1 MHSRSQRKGFT
12 LIELLVVIAIIA
24 ILAAILFPV
33 FAQARAK
40 ARQISCLSNTKQ
52 MGTATMMYVQ
62 DYDETLPG
70 YRFNGPAGSGIN
82 PYASDARVGSSAKD
96 VIFIN
101 QLLYPYIKN
110 NDVWKCPSGVQQWVN
125 IDDKTGATGA
135 FQSYGGENSYAMS
148 NYLFRSNAGL
158 SIAAITAP
166 ADTVGMVDATYYNTL
181 PHGPRTGAGPCRLK
195 GESYGTS
202 TSPVDP
208 TTSTYPY
215 YWKNMG
221 NSTFNFT
228 AGSNNP
234 DDPTNASVLTNGKAR
249 HSNLLNVMFLDGHSK
264 AQQYDSLVFD
274 ANLVTGGT
282 SSIWDPYK
290 LGCQ

>member
-1 MHSRSQRKGFT
+1 MRSQKKGFT

-52 MGTATMMYVQ
+52 MGTATMMYIQ

-101 QLLYPYIKN
+101 QLLFPYIKN
-110 NDVWKCPSGVQQWVN
+110 NDVWKCPSALQQWVN
-125 IDDKTGATGA
+125 VDDKTGATGA

-158 SIAAITAP
+158 SIAAIVAP

-181 PHGPRTGAGPCRLK
+181 PHGPRTGSGPCKLK
-195 GESYGTS
+195 GETYGTA

-208 TTSTYPY
+208 TSSTYPY

-221 NSTFNFT
+221 NSTYAFT

-234 DDPTNASVLTNGKAR
+234 DDPSNADVLTKGKAR
-249 HSNLLNVMFLDGHSK
+249 HSNLLNVMFMDGHSK
-264 AQQYDSLVFD
+264 AIQYDTLVFD

-282 SSIWDPYK
+282 NSFWDPYK
-290 LGCQ
+290 TGCL

>member
-1 MHSRSQRKGFT
+1 MYSPRKGFT

-33 FAQARAK
+33 FAQARGK
-40 ARQISCLSNTKQ
+40 ARQIACLSNTKQ
-52 MGTATMMYVQ
+52 MSSSTIMYVQ

-70 YRFNGPAGSGIN
+70 YRFNGSAGSNLN
-82 PYASDARVGSSAKD
+82 PYASDARVGSGAKN

-101 QLLYPYIKN
+101 QLLNPYIKN
-110 NDVWKCPSGVQQWVN
+110 NDVWKCPSGINQWVN
-125 IDDKTGATGA
+125 VDDKTGATGT

-148 NYLFRSNAGL
+148 NYLFRSNSGL
-158 SIAAITAP
+158 AIAAISAP

-181 PHGPRTGAGPCRLK
+181 PHGPRTGSGPCRLK
-195 GESYGTS
+195 GETYGTP
-202 TSPVDP
+202 TSAVDP

-234 DDPTNASVLTNGKAR
+234 DDASNAQVLTSGKAR
-249 HSNLLNVMFLDGHSK
+249 HSAQLNVMFLDGHSK
-264 AQQYDSLVFD
+264 AQQYDRLVFD
-274 ANLVTGGT
+274 PDLVTGGT

-290 LGCQ
+290 QGCQ

>member
-1 MHSRSQRKGFT
+1 MRSQHKGFT

-33 FAQARAK
+33 FAQARGK
-40 ARQISCLSNTKQ
+40 ARQIACLSNTKQ
-52 MGTATMMYVQ
+52 MSTATLMYIQ
-62 DYDETLPG
+62 DYDENLPG
-70 YRFNGPAGSGIN
+70 YRFNGPAGSNIN
-82 PYASDARVGSSAKD
+82 PFSSDARVGSSAKS

-110 NDVWKCPSGVQQWVN
+110 YDVWKCPSGIQQWVN
-125 IDDKTGATGA
+125 VDDKTGATGA

-148 NYLFRSNAGL
+148 NYLFRSNSGL
-158 SIAAITAP
+158 ALAAIAAP

-181 PHGPRTGAGPCRLK
+181 PHGPRNGPGPCRLK
-195 GESYGTS
+195 GETYGTP

-234 DDPTNASVLTNGKAR
+234 DDATNAQVLSAGKAR
-249 HSNLLNVMFLDGHSK
+249 HSAQLNVMFLDGHSK
-264 AQQYDSLVFD
+264 SQQYDRLVFD
-274 ANLVTGGT
+274 PDLVTGGT
-282 SSIWDPYK
+282 NSIWDPYK